1 MVLPI
6 KHAIFLLITLVIRC
20 AIAADTYPARPV
32 RVIVN
37 FPPGAGVDIA
47 TRLLTTELAKAL
59 GQQFIIDN
67 RPGAAGN
74 IGVELAK
81 HAAADGYTLLSATA
95 AVAISQTIFSRIGY
109 DLTRDFAPI
118 AMIASSPFVLA
129 VHPALPAKSLQEL
142 ITLAKAKPGQLT
154 FATPGNGSS
163 PHLAFEL
170 FKMQAGIDVL
180 HVPYKGMVPAV
191 TDTIGGN
198 VSMTIGNTLTVVPS
212 VKSGRLRGIAITTAT
227 RSAIAPDLPTFAESG
242 MTGFE
247 SGTWYGIMA
256 PANTPR
262 DIVIKLNA
270 AVVRALQLLDV
281 RAKLLAQGAE
291 PIVSSP
297 EQMGLFIRDEI
308 SKWGKVAKASGA
320 KFE

>member
-1 MVLPI
+1 M
-6 KHAIFLLITLVIRC
+6 KTALLLLAALICQC
-20 AIAADTYPARPV
+20 AVAADTYPARPV

-47 TRLLTTELAKAL
+47 TRLVTTELAKTL

-74 IGVELAK
+74 IGVELAA
-81 HAAADGYTLLSATA
+81 HAAPDGYTLLSATA
-95 AVAISQTIFSRIGY
+95 ASAISQTIFSKISY
-109 DLTRDFAPI
+109 DLNRDFAPV
-118 AMIASSPFVLA
+118 AMIATSPFVLA
-129 VHPALPAKSLQEL
+129 VNPSQPVKTLQEL
-142 ITLAKAKPGQLT
+142 ISLAKSKPGQLT
-154 FATPGNGSS
+154 YATPGTGSS

-170 FKMQAGIDVL
+170 FKMLAGVDIL

-198 VSMTIGNTLTVVPS
+198 VSMTIGNTLTVMPNVR
-212 VKSGRLRGIAITTAT
+212 SGRLRGIAITTAT
-227 RSAIAPDLPTFAESG
+227 RSAVAPDLPTFAESG
-242 MTGFE
+242 VAGFE

-262 DIVIKLNA
+262 EIVIKLNA
-270 AVVRALQLLDV
+270 ALLRALQLPDV
-281 RAKLLAQGAE
+281 RAKLMAQGAE
-291 PIVSSP
+291 PLATTP
-297 EQMGLFIRDEI
+297 GQMRTYLRNEI
-308 SKWGKVAKASGA
+308 AKWGKVAKASGA